1 MAEVARTL
9 AGRKRDPSF
18 EWGALRDL
26 APYLWPRGH
35 AEIKLR
41 VVVAL
46 AFVVCAKLAM
56 VYAPMLYKIMV
67 DQFSDPARLPVE
79 LPIAL

>member
-1 MAEVARTL
+1 MVEAARTL

-26 APYLWPRGH
+26 APYLWPREQT
-35 AEIKLR
+35 EIKLR
-41 VVVAL
+41 VIVAL

-56 VYAPMLYKIMV
+56 VYAPMLYKVMV
-67 DQFSDPARLPVE
+67 D
-79 LPIAL
+79 